1 VDLLVDLGQVVRAGD
16 FQCALVWHPVCCR
29 NGPVRCRNGR
39 WGEPVGRERL
49 ARRVGEV
56 CVVHGF
62 HNRATFVLVMRSER
76 MYYAAMYRS
85 GSAAV
90 TRVRSRRRAT
100 VYACD
105 RRADY
110 LTEYLTDYPVEY
122 LADGADGNGGRERPG
137 SSAPEPSVLAPAQDG
152 GPPAGQAWAAELR
165 PVDLAER
172 VPVWDGPDVP
182 SLAATEGVAG
192 SRPAVLDP
200 AAVRMT
206 VIHDL
211 DGGHRAEGVPVESDP
226 VSTRPG
232 LRDRVRALQADAQG
246 LLAHVSDAG
255 VSGGELG
262 ALVDLAAVADTI
274 QTVMLGLTTTVE
286 VGMVAQRRVGLPL
299 TELLGLSTRMTHT
312 ERRGLVRTAA
322 DLEVMPGLAEAV
334 TAGQIGVG
342 EARAVLHATRR
353 LDADDRHDIDRLF
366 TDHDRLATQTVD
378 DVLDDISA
386 RAVQFEERKADDV
399 RVKAF
404 ERRFLAVQPG
414 LDGTL
419 SGYFE
424 IDDASGAMLL
434 AALDAAA
441 PPITGDRALTR
452 DAAQPIEQ
460 VPVDRRTLGR
470 RRADALLTL
479 AEHWL
484 AGHEPGSD
492 RLRDLDAPG
501 DPARPDSVATGR
513 GGPTRPTR
521 ARPLVYVWTDI
532 DTLTGTDASGA
543 AARLLWHTL
552 GPNPVLTAAAVRR
565 LADDARLQFI
575 LTSGDEILGVAA
587 PVARIPAKVRAAVH
601 ARDQGCRFP
610 GCRVP
615 IHQTD
620 LHHVVGRTKN
630 GHTTVANLVAVCRR
644 HHQAVTDARW
654 RLDMDPT
661 GRVTVRRG
669 RHTAST
675 DPPTKRRL

>member
-1 VDLLVDLGQVVRAGD
+1 VR
-16 FQCALVWHPVCCR
+16 
-29 NGPVRCRNGR
+29 
-39 WGEPVGRERL
+39 
-49 ARRVGEV
+49 
-56 CVVHGF
+56 GF
-62 HNRATFVLVMRSER
+62 HNRSAFVLVMRSER
-76 MYYAAMYRS
+76 MYYTAMYRS
-85 GSAAV
+85 GSAAAV

-110 LTEYLTDYPVEY
+110 LADY
-122 LADGADGNGGRERPG
+122 LADGTGGRERPG
-137 SSAPEPSVLAPAQDG
+137 SSAPEPSVLASSRVG
-152 GPPAGQAWAAELR
+152 GPPVDQAWAAELL

-172 VPVWDGPDVP
+172 VPVWAGPDVP

-211 DGGHRAEGVPVESDP
+211 DGGHRAEGVPFESDP
-226 VSTRPG
+226 TTTRPG

-334 TAGQIGVG
+334 TAGRIGVG
-342 EARAVLHATRR
+342 EARAVLHVTRR

-378 DVLDDISA
+378 DVLDDIGA
-386 RAVQFEERKADDV
+386 RAVQLEERKADDV

-460 VPVDRRTLGR
+460 IPVDRRTLGR
-470 RRADALLTL
+470 RRADALLAL

-484 AGHEPGSD
+484 AGHESGPG
-492 RLRDLDAPG
+492 RLRDLDDPG
-501 DPARPDSVATGR
+501 DPARPDPVATGR
-513 GGPTRPTR
+513 GGPTR

-532 DTLTGTDASGA
+532 DTLTGADASGA

-620 LHHVVGRTKN
+620 LHHVVGRTNN
-630 GHTTVANLVAVCRR
+630 GHTTVDNLVAVCRR
-644 HHQAVTDARW
+644 HHQAVTEARW

>member
-1 VDLLVDLGQVVRAGD
+1 
-16 FQCALVWHPVCCR
+16 
-29 NGPVRCRNGR
+29 
-39 WGEPVGRERL
+39 
-49 ARRVGEV
+49 
-56 CVVHGF
+56 
-62 HNRATFVLVMRSER
+62 MRSEHVYCSVMFR
-76 MYYAAMYRS
+76 SGPSATVTRARPSRRAAVYACEHRPDYLAAGDDDRPG
-85 GSAAV
+85 GSAA
-90 TRVRSRRRAT
+90 AG
-100 VYACD
+100 D
-105 RRADY
+105 
-110 LTEYLTDYPVEY
+110 
-122 LADGADGNGGRERPG
+122 GGRDDDRDGGRSPRA
-137 SSAPEPSVLAPAQDG
+137 SSAPTSAWADGLPADPAWVAELAP
-152 GPPAGQAWAAELR
+152 
-165 PVDLAER
+165 VDRADR
-172 VPVWDGPDVP
+172 VPVWEGPHAP
-182 SLAATEGVAG
+182 SLAETEGATR
-192 SRPAVLDP
+192 SRPRVLDP
-200 AAVRMT
+200 VAVRET

-211 DGGHRAEGVPVESDP
+211 DGGDRTDGEAADREPMGP
-226 VSTRPG
+226 RWG
-232 LRDRVRALQADAQG
+232 LRDRVRALQTDAG
-246 LLAHVSDAG
+246 ALLADVSGTGVSGTG

-274 QTVMLGLTTTVE
+274 QTVMLALTTTVE
-286 VGMVAQRRVGLPL
+286 AGMVSQRRVGLPL

-322 DLEVMPGLAEAV
+322 GLEAMPGLGAAV
-334 TAGQIGVG
+334 TTGRIGVG
-342 EARAVLHATRR
+342 EARAVLNTTRR
-353 LDADDRHDIDRLF
+353 LDADDRTVIDRLF
-366 TDHDRLATQTVD
+366 ADHDRLATQTVD
-378 DVLDDISA
+378 DVLDDVGA
-386 RAVQFEERKADDV
+386 RALQLEERKADDV

-414 LDGTL
+414 LDGTI

-434 AALDAAA
+434 AALDDAA

-452 DAAQPIEQ
+452 DAALPADQ

-470 RRADALLTL
+470 RRADALLAL

-484 AGHEPGSD
+484 AAHEPNGD
-492 RLRDLDAPG
+492 RTGEPDVLADTGDAG
-501 DPARPDSVATGR
+501 RAVGVHGGGTGAK
-513 GGPTRPTR
+513 R
-521 ARPLVYVWTDI
+521 ARPLIYVWTDI
-532 DTLTGTDASGA
+532 DSLTGTDASGA

-552 GPNPVLTAAAVRR
+552 GPNPVLTGAAVRR

-575 LTSGDEILGVAA
+575 LTTGDEILGVAA

-620 LHHVVGRTKN
+620 LHHVVSRAKN

-644 HHQAVTDARW
+644 HHQAITDARW

-669 RHTAST
+669 RHTASS